1 MNQLWGAVIAATGL
15 LATVVFGVQGDLR
28 GRYERVMSMLESLG
42 TGQEVESRHRLGRYV
57 YRGYPEVTADELDT
71 LVEDF
76 FILASGLQQL
86 RASMT
91 SVRSRWF
98 DGPAQLL
105 AESSGRM
112 VGFLSRNFDDLVEH
126 LDLKDVDEIR
136 ADLAAVEAVRAEA
149 GRRRT

>member
-1 MNQLWGAVIAATGL
+1 MNHLWGAVIAAIGL
-15 LATVVFGVQGDLR
+15 VATVVFGVQGDLR
-28 GRYERVMSMLESLG
+28 GRYERVMSTLQSLG

-57 YRGYPEVTADELDT
+57 YRGYPQVTADELDG

-76 FILASGLQQL
+76 FILASGLQRL
-86 RASMT
+86 RASLT

-105 AESSGRM
+105 AQSSGRM

-126 LDLKDVDEIR
+126 LALKDVDDIR
-136 ADLAAVEAVRAEA
+136 ADLAAVEAVRAA
-149 GRRRT
+149 ADRRA